1 MVHIAERFSI
11 LRIAAALCSVIVASG
26 CASTLPVP
34 TTVDMAG
41 MPNPEIAL
49 QKSMRHVDA
58 EMAQLGGISTRATY
72 AQPVVPAPLE
82 RTVDFTWSGPLDAGV
97 AKLAQSVGY
106 TFFTTKPPEGPGV
119 SVSVNLRGVTA
130 LDAFRALGERAGAA
144 ATVLVDPLHH
154 SVQVSHH
161 A

>member
-1 MVHIAERFSI
+1 MARMISFRTLATSI
-11 LRIAAALCSVIVASG
+11 GLALLAAG
-26 CASTLPVP
+26 CASTQPVP
-34 TTVDMAG
+34 TTVDVAG
-41 MPNPEIAL
+41 MPNPETAL

-58 EMAQLGGISTRATY
+58 EMAQLGGMTTRAAF

-106 TFFTTKPPEGPGV
+106 TFFTTKLPQGPGV
-119 SVSVNLRGVTA
+119 PVSVTLRGVTA
-130 LDAFRALGERAGAA
+130 LDAFRALGDRAGTA

>member
-26 CASTLPVP
+26 CANTLPVP
-34 TTVDMAG
+34 TTVDVAG

-58 EMAQLGGISTRATY
+58 EMAQLGAMSTRATY

-106 TFFTTKPPEGPGV
+106 TFFTTKPPEG
-119 SVSVNLRGVTA
+119 
-130 LDAFRALGERAGAA
+130 
-144 ATVLVDPLHH
+144 
-154 SVQVSHH
+154 QVSRCRSIC
-161 A
+161 AASPRSMPSGRSAMGPAPPRPSSSIPCTTPFR